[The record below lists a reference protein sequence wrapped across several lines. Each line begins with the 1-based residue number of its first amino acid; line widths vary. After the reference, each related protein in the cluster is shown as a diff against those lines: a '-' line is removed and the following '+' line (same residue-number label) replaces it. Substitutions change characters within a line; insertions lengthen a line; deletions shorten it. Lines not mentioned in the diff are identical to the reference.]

1 MIAILLGTATLL
13 LLTLVLSRRLFP
25 EFRRRS
31 ELPKYQFLETLG
43 IPCKKEEK
51 S

>member
-1 MIAILLGTATLL
+1 MIAAIVSAITLL
-13 LLTLVLSRRLFP
+13 LLTLILSRRLFP

-31 ELPKYQFLETLG
+31 ELPKYQFLANLG
-43 IPCKKEEK
+43 IRREGK